1 MKAMANKQNLGSLSV
16 LKSRHFDTLFK
27 VAIVIS
33 LITLST
39 HGYAADGV
47 DPLEGTD
54 GGLIKSLG
62 SGGTGRKFLY
72 LCEAI
77 LSAAAYIKTKNL
89 LVFGGVVAL
98 AIFLDVV
105 FKVAGIG

>member
-1 MKAMANKQNLGSLSV
+1 MKAMANKQNLGSLSF
-16 LKSRHFDTLFK
+16 LKSKLFDAIFK

-33 LITLST
+33 LLALST